1 MAFDR
6 DEFYREVGLR
16 IQLARKRKRSTQ
28 EDVAVEL
35 GIPRATYANV
45 ESGRQRVSLDVV
57 WKIAAVLQ
65 VPLDSLVPEPIRTGT
80 EGVPIRLPGASGTAW
95 LSVASNE

>member
-1 MAFDR
+1 MPFDR

-16 IQLARKRKRSTQ
+16 LQLTRKRKGLTQ
-28 EDVAVEL
+28 EDVAEQL

-57 WKIAAVLQ
+57 WKIAAVFG
-65 VPLDSLVPEPIRTGT
+65 VSIDNLVPEPIAADESPKRQSLAP
-80 EGVPIRLPGASGTAW
+80 ESGTAW
-95 LSVASNE
+95 LGITVKQ